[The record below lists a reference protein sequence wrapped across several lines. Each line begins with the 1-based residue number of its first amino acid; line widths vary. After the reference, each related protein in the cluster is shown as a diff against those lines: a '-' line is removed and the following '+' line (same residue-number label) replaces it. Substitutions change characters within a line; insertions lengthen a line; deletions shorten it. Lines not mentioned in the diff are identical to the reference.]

1 MEIYKR
7 KDSLNK
13 RLDSKE
19 IKEEFIRKIKNEK
32 PNQNEIIEVIPDPP
46 YFGPQEI
53 KQQISEQIY
62 ELMIT
67 FPFFYELKIMNL
79 LELY

>member
-32 PNQNEIIEVIPDPP
+32 PN
-46 YFGPQEI
+46 
-53 KQQISEQIY
+53 
-62 ELMIT
+62 
-67 FPFFYELKIMNL
+67 
-79 LELY
+79 